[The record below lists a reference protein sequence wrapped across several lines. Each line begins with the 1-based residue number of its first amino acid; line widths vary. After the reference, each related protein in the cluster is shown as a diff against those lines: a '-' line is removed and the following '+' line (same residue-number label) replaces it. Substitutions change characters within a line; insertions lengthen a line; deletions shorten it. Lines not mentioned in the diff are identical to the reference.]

1 MVDSIFL
8 NTSIILGIAIA
19 VSFLVQLLKQPLI
32 ISYIITG
39 IIVGPVFLNIIHSG
53 QEYFHI
59 FAEFGVILLLFLVG
73 LSLNFHFLKKIG
85 RVAAITGGGQ
95 VLFTALVGFL
105 ILTWLGFDREFS
117 TYLAIAITFSSTIII
132 MKLLAEK
139 RETETVYGRYTI
151 GLMLIQDII
160 AIMLLIM
167 LPAFKEG
174 GPIVF
179 ALVTVF
185 LKAMLFLMVIY
196 LTSRIIL
203 LLLNRVAKSGEFL
216 LVFTVAWCFSVAGL
230 AEWVGLSLEV
240 GAIIAGLSLGSSIY
254 REEITSRLKPLR
266 DFFIVMFFIILGS
279 EMNVSNLGD
288 VVVPGIVLSLFVLIG
303 NPFILYILYRVM
315 KFSRRVSFR
324 AGLTAAQV
332 SEFGFVFLFVV
343 EQQGYMNSHLLSL
356 FTFIALVTIFI
367 SSYLIMYN
375 GQIYK
380 KMEKFLRLF
389 GRDKYTSPEEKQKKY
404 DVLVFGYHRIG
415 WKVVD
420 ALSEMK
426 VNFAVVDFDP
436 IAIEKLKA
444 RNVPYF
450 FGDATDIEL
459 LSELP
464 LASAKMIIST
474 LPNSSCQITMI
485 KHVRENHSKPIII
498 GTLSYIRFLDEMYEA
513 GADYV
518 MMPHLVAGDWL
529 ADILRGEEWNRRTTK
544 KLVRKQRE
552 QMVLKHTLSS

>member
-8 NTSIILGIAIA
+8 NISIILGVAIA

-39 IIVGPVFLNIIHSG
+39 ILVGPVFLNIINSS

-85 RVAAITGGGQ
+85 KVAAVTGGGQ

-139 RETETVYGRYTI
+139 RETETVYGRYTV

-160 AIMLLIM
+160 AIVLLMM

-174 GPIVF
+174 GPIAFSLTAV
-179 ALVTVF
+179 L
-185 LKAMLFLMVIY
+185 LKSTLFLMAIY

-216 LVFTVAWCFSVAGL
+216 LIFTIAWCFSVAGL

-240 GAIIAGLSLGSSIY
+240 GAIVAGLSLGSSIY

-279 EMNVSNLGD
+279 EMNIGGFGEVI
-288 VVVPGIVLSLFVLIG
+288 VPGIILSLFVLIG
-303 NPFILYILYRVM
+303 NPFILYVLYRTM

-343 EQQGYMNSHLLSL
+343 EQQGFMNSNLLPL
-356 FTFIALVTIFI
+356 FTFVALVTIFI

-380 KMEKFLRLF
+380 KMEGFLRLF
-389 GRDKYTSPEEKQKKY
+389 GKDKYSSPEEKLKKY

-436 IAIEKLKA
+436 IAIEKLKT
-444 RNVPYF
+444 RNVPCF

-464 LASAKMIIST
+464 LASTKMIIST
-474 LPNSSCQITMI
+474 LPSSSCQVTMI
-485 KHVRENHSKPIII
+485 KHVRESHSKPIII
-498 GTLSYIRFLDEMYEA
+498 GTLSYVRFLNEMYEA

-518 MMPHLVAGDWL
+518 MMPHLIAGDWL
-529 ADILRGEEWNRRTTK
+529 ANILKGEDWNRKTTK
-544 KLVRKQRE
+544 KLVRQQRE
-552 QMVLKHTLSS
+552 QMLLKHTLPV

>member
-1 MVDSIFL
+1 MADSIFI

-39 IIVGPVFLNIIHSG
+39 IVAGPVFLNIIHSD

-85 RVAAITGGGQ
+85 RVSAITGGGQ
-95 VLFTALVGFL
+95 VVFTALVGFL

-117 TYLAIAITFSSTIII
+117 TYLSIALTFSSTIII

-139 RETETVYGRYTI
+139 RETETVYGRYTV

-160 AIMLLIM
+160 AILLLIM

-174 GPIVF
+174 GSFTLALLIVI
-179 ALVTVF
+179 
-185 LKAMLFLMVIY
+185 LKSSLFLLIIY
-196 LTSRIIL
+196 LTSKVVLLIL
-203 LLLNRVAKSGEFL
+203 GRVAKSGEFL
-216 LVFTVAWCFSVAGL
+216 LIFTIAWCFSVAGL
-230 AEWVGLSLEV
+230 AELAGLSLEV
-240 GAIIAGLSLGSSIY
+240 GAIVAGLLLGSSDY
-254 REEITSRLKPLR
+254 RDEISSRIKPLR

-279 EMNVSNLGD
+279 EINIGNLGD
-288 VVVPGIVLSLFVLIG
+288 IFVPGIILSLFVLLG
-303 NPFILYILYRVM
+303 NPFILYTLYRVM

-332 SEFGFVFLFVV
+332 SEFGFVFLFIV
-343 EQQGYMNSHLLSL
+343 EQQGYMNENLLPL
-356 FTFIALVTIFI
+356 FTFVALVTIFV
-367 SSYLIMYN
+367 SSYLITYN
-375 GQIYK
+375 GEIYK

-389 GRDKYTSPEEKQKKY
+389 GRDKHISPEDKELKY
-404 DVLVFGYHRIG
+404 DVLIFGYHRLG
-415 WKVVD
+415 WKVAD
-420 ALSEMK
+420 TLRDLK
-426 VNFAVVDFDP
+426 INFAVVDFDP
-436 IAIEKLKA
+436 MAIEKLKD
-444 RNVPYF
+444 RKIPYY

-464 LASAKMIIST
+464 LSSVKMIIST

-485 KHVRENHSKPIII
+485 KHVREKYPKPIII
-498 GTLSYIRFLDEMYEA
+498 ANLSFVRFLDEMYAA
-513 GADYV
+513 GADYI
-518 MMPHLVAGDWL
+518 MMPHLIGGEWIAN
-529 ADILRGEEWNRRTTK
+529 ILRGEEWNRRTMR
-544 KLVRKQRE
+544 KLVRE
-552 QMVLKHTLSS
+552 QKRQMLLKHLTG

>member
-1 MVDSIFL
+1 MDSIFL
-8 NTSIILGIAIA
+8 NISIILGIAIA
-19 VSFLVQLLKQPLI
+19 VSFLVQILRQPLI
-32 ISYIITG
+32 ISYVITG
-39 IIVGPVFLNIIHSG
+39 ILVGPVFLNILNSE

-85 RVAAITGGGQ
+85 KVAAITGGGQ

-105 ILTWLGFDREFS
+105 ILTWLGFSSEFS

-132 MKLLAEK
+132 TKLLAEK
-139 RETETVYGRYTI
+139 REIETVYGRYTM

-160 AIMLLIM
+160 AIVLLMM
-167 LPAFKEG
+167 LPAFKENG
-174 GPIVF
+174 SIVF
-179 ALVTVF
+179 LLTTVF
-185 LKAMLFLMVIY
+185 LKSTLFLLVIY
-196 LTSRIIL
+196 LTSRLIL
-203 LLLNRVAKSGEFL
+203 VLLKSVAKSGEFL
-216 LVFTVAWCFSVAGL
+216 LIFTIAWCFSVAGF
-230 AEWVGLSLEV
+230 AEWAGLSLEL
-240 GAIIAGLSLGSSIY
+240 GAIVAGLSLGSSIY
-254 REEITSRLKPLR
+254 REEISSRLKPLR

-279 EMNVSNLGD
+279 EMNLTNFADIL
-288 VVVPGIVLSLFVLIG
+288 VPGIVLSLFVLVG

-343 EQQGYMNSHLLSL
+343 EQQGFLDENLLAL

-380 KMEKFLRLF
+380 KVEKALRIF
-389 GRDKYTSPEEKQKKY
+389 GKDKYTNSEGKQKKY
-404 DVLVFGYHRIG
+404 DILVFGYHRIG
-415 WKVVD
+415 WKIVD
-420 ALSEMK
+420 ALNEMK
-426 VNFAVVDFDP
+426 ANFAVVDFDP
-436 IAIEKLKA
+436 IAIEKLKS
-444 RNVPYF
+444 RNIPYF
-450 FGDATDIEL
+450 FGDATDIEV

-464 LASAKMIIST
+464 LSSTKMIIST

-485 KHVRENHSKPIII
+485 KYVRDNFPKPIII

-518 MMPHLVAGDWL
+518 MMPHLIAGDWL
-529 ADILRGEEWNRRTTK
+529 ANVLKEEEWNRRTMK
-544 KLVRKQRE
+544 RLSRE
-552 QMVLKHTLSS
+552 QRGQMLLKHGLS